1 MYHPRM
7 PPEERTA
14 APHSPEDQEE
24 ILRRMEHAG
33 NYNTWLLERAQP
45 YLGERVLDAG
55 AGTGTFTEAVADNRE
70 LVVAME
76 PEERFAA
83 RLEQRFAG
91 RPNVLVLRFD
101 IGELAHDDRVPSPFD
116 SIICFNVLEHVADD
130 AEAVASFG
138 RVLAPGGHLLLLV
151 PAHPSLFGSIDRTVG
166 HERRYRKHGVRQL
179 LETNGLEVVDLR
191 LVNPL
196 GALGWLV
203 SSRIMR
209 RPYVPEGPLL
219 LYDRLVPLLRALD
232 RFDIG
237 FGLSVWAVGRRAA

>member
-1 MYHPRM
+1 
-7 PPEERTA
+7 
-14 APHSPEDQEE
+14 
-24 ILRRMEHAG
+24 
-33 NYNTWLLERAQP
+33 
-45 YLGERVLDAG
+45 
-55 AGTGTFTEAVADNRE
+55 
-70 LVVAME
+70 
-76 PEERFAA
+76 
-83 RLEQRFAG
+83 
-91 RPNVLVLRFD
+91 VLVLRFD

-130 AEAVASFG
+130 SEAVASFG
-138 RVLAPGGHLLLLV
+138 RVLAPGGNLLLLV

-166 HERRYRKHGVRQL
+166 HERRYRKASVGQL
-179 LETNGLEVVDLR
+179 LETNGLEVVELR

-209 RPYVPEGPLL
+209 RPYVPEGPLK

-232 RFDIG
+232 RFDVG

>member
-1 MYHPRM
+1 MYDPRM
-7 PPEERTA
+7 PPEERTVT
-14 APHSPEDQEE
+14 PHSPEDQEE

-55 AGTGTFTEAVADNRE
+55 AGTGTFTEAVAQDRE

-76 PEERFAA
+76 PEERFAV

-91 RPNVLVLRFD
+91 RPSVLVLPFD
-101 IGELAHDDRVPSPFD
+101 IGELADDRVPSPFD

-130 AEAVASFG
+130 SEAVASFG

-166 HERRYRKHGVRQL
+166 HERRYRKDGVRQL
-179 LETNGLEVVDLR
+179 LETNGMEVVDLR

-209 RPYVPEGPLL
+209 RPYVPEGPLK